1 MDQKQDCPK
10 PEKALSESERLALLE
25 AKVKL
30 LEAQPAVI
38 QTITYPVPYPYPVYP
53 YWNQPYWG
61 YGYPYPYV
69 SSGYAQNVSL
79 GGSGASCLGSSLQSS
94 SNQLGCVATFS

>member
-61 YGYPYPYV
+61 HGYPYSNVV

-79 GGSGASCLGSSLQSS
+79 GGSATSCLGSS
-94 SNQLGCVATFS
+94 NQQGCCSTFS